1 MSKLF
6 INGKRVPCVKDMNTE
21 INLEKTKEE
30 LIPLILD
37 TGYSQLKIYVEQEE
51 LERFKKETEV
61 K

>member
-6 INGKRVPCVKDMNTE
+6 INGKEVPYVKDMNME

-37 TGYSQLKIYVEQEE
+37 TGYSQLKIYVEKEE
-51 LERFKKETEV
+51 FERFKKETEV

>member
-1 MSKLF
+1 MDKLF
-6 INGKRVPCVKDMNTE
+6 INGKEVPWVKDMNME

-51 LERFKKETEV
+51 FERFKKETEV

>member
-6 INGKRVPCVKDMNTE
+6 INGKEVPYVKDMNME
-21 INLEKTKEE
+21 INLEKTKDE

-37 TGYSQLKIYVEQEE
+37 TGYSQLKIYVDKEE
-51 LERFKKETEV
+51 FERFKKETEV

>member
-6 INGKRVPCVKDMNTE
+6 INGKEVPYVKDMNME

-30 LIPLILD
+30 LISLILD
-37 TGYSQLKIYVEQEE
+37 TGYSQLKIYVDKEE
-51 LERFKKETEV
+51 FERFKKETEV

>member
-6 INGKRVPCVKDMNTE
+6 INGKEVPYVKDMNME

-37 TGYSQLKIYVEQEE
+37 TGYSKLKIYVEKEE
-51 LERFKKETEV
+51 FEKFKKETEV